1 MAYLVELLLFLVPF
15 AAYGLWRKMNPRTE
29 PSTILL
35 SLAGIGVV
43 LMLAGAF
50 WYGTSRSMPRGTV
63 YVPAQLEGERIE
75 PGHAEPRR

>member
-1 MAYLVELLLFLVPF
+1 MTPARR
-15 AAYGLWRKMNPRTE
+15 AASFSIN
-29 PSTILL
+29 
-35 SLAGIGVV
+35 A

-63 YVPAQLEGERIE
+63 YVPAQLEGDRIE

>member
-1 MAYLVELLLFLVPF
+1 MPYLLELLLFLAPF

-35 SLAGIGVV
+35 VLAAAGIA
-43 LMLAGAF
+43 LMLAGAV

-63 YVPAQLEGERIE
+63 YVPAHLEGERIA